1 LSDNLREQLDLAL
14 EAQQATSEVL
24 SAISRSPN
32 DLQPVLEMIVET
44 SVRLCRSTFGHV
56 RLLRDDGAYHIA
68 AHKID
73 DPELVAAM
81 IANPFRPGPES
92 VSGRAVLAGET
103 VHVPDV
109 AADPHVSG
117 FQKQISDKVRTAMAV
132 PLKRDGE
139 VIGLISVFNN
149 YVRPYTDREIR
160 LVETFADQALIAIE
174 NARLFNE
181 TQEALEQQSASANRF
196 LSGLPK
202 AHCNSSMGS
211 EWQFCCLKATTSR

>member
-32 DLQPVLEMIVET
+32 DLQPILEMIVET

-92 VSGRAVLAGET
+92 VSGRAVL
-103 VHVPDV
+103 
-109 AADPHVSG
+109 
-117 FQKQISDKVRTAMAV
+117 
-132 PLKRDGE
+132 
-139 VIGLISVFNN
+139 VF
-149 YVRPYTDREIR
+149 R
-160 LVETFADQALIAIE
+160 
-174 NARLFNE
+174 
-181 TQEALEQQSASANRF
+181 
-196 LSGLPK
+196 
-202 AHCNSSMGS
+202 H
-211 EWQFCCLKATTSR
+211 